1 MGKIKHLFL
10 LCMLFTLSVI
20 TTKAQTA
27 VDYQTSAAPSNGS
40 FAADT
45 HWFTI
50 RLRGTYLSVENVDA
64 NSYFYS
70 GNGFNTINNTI
81 DKGLWCVVGDE
92 TKGYKFYNKS
102 VGPTKVLAI
111 NYVSSGPNSNALG
124 PNARAKMVDASI
136 ENATTEGADNWL
148 TTFNIHKNEKS
159 FVGAFSVSV
168 KGLTNYYLNQR
179 SPYLAFWINPG
190 AKEEEGSSF
199 YFYDESSYDA
209 TTIET
214 AINAAITKAQALIT
228 TYTGKTGGIYQ
239 PTEKEFSDFS
249 SKISTT
255 TSDYTWDNLVSISNT
270 IADFKAAIDKHTP
283 TVGKRYL
290 IKNNN
295 NNRYI
300 VPNIIPG
307 SALNVQTGDITKDAV
322 WTLEAGDTEGTYKLK
337 NAWSGLYINGVKANK
352 TGTDLKVI
360 TANVYDNTVAI
371 GTGSYD
377 LDIDSQHTWLQGNH
391 DPLILWA
398 AFAGASRWTLTE
410 VSDADFNNYAALPN
424 SYISTLVNKNFLG
437 VDGVATEKEA
447 LQNNPTYENYLAYCK
462 KVKAGTDNQYVR
474 LQCAKSGNNRFMGL
488 NDAHTEVNAL
498 EASTQKTNLSNIW
511 KLVPV
516 DGDEVC
522 YRLMNANTG
531 TYITN
536 IKNAVGA
543 TSSTP
548 NPTLTDE
555 SNSYKFTFTL
565 KDEANGNWNVIDQ
578 NNNKLNAEKT
588 GPLTINYWT
597 HNDNAG
603 WWISKATDIE
613 VALHE
618 LGDASYASLYLPYS
632 ISAVSNAEAYVAN
645 NAAVNNT
652 LVMQTTSDGGFDANQ
667 GVVLVSDTKAST
679 ATLTLGE
686 NTNKSLLR
694 GTSRPIT
701 LTDETRAN
709 YLVFGPK
716 DGAENTVGFWTPATS
731 LTSIAANRAYYL
743 NEGGQQA
750 VRLVFNGSVIEGIDH
765 VVDVNDNV
773 NAPIYDLMGRRVNN
787 TMKHGVYIQNGKKMI
802 VK

>member
-20 TTKAQTA
+20 TTKAQTP
-27 VDYQTSAAPSNGS
+27 VDYQTSTAPSAGS

-50 RLRGTYLSVENVDA
+50 YLRGTYLSVENVDA
-64 NSYFYS
+64 NSYLYG

-102 VGPTKVLAI
+102 IGPTKVLAI
-111 NYVSSGPNSNALG
+111 NYVSDDTGG
-124 PNARAKMVDASI
+124 KARAKMVDAST
-136 ENATTEGADNWL
+136 ENATTKGADNWL
-148 TTFNIHKNEKS
+148 TTFDLYKNVGGDC
-159 FVGAFSVSV
+159 VGAFSVSV

-179 SPYLAFWINPG
+179 GSYLAFWISPK
-190 AKEEEGSSF
+190 AKEEVGSAF
-199 YFYDESSYDA
+199 YFYDKSSYV
-209 TTIET
+209 
-214 AINAAITKAQALIT
+214 KPAQALVT
-228 TYTGKTGGIYQ
+228 TYKGKTGGIYQ
-239 PTEKEFSDFS
+239 PTAEELSAFS
-249 SKISTT
+249 SKIPT
-255 TSDYTWDNLVSISNT
+255 DYTWDKLASVWTSVNNA
-270 IADFKAAIDKHTP
+270 IATFKAAIDKHTP
-283 TVGKRYL
+283 TIGKRYL
-290 IKNNN
+290 IKNSHNSK
-295 NNRYI
+295 YI

-322 WTLEAGDTEGTYKLK
+322 WTLEAGATEGTYKLK
-337 NAWSGLYINGVKANK
+337 NAWSGLYINGVKANT
-352 TGTDLKVI
+352 TGTDLKVV
-360 TANVYDNTVAI
+360 TANVYNNTVAI
-371 GTGSYD
+371 GTGTYEE
-377 LDIDSQHTWLQGNH
+377 SQQTWLHGNQ
-391 DPLILWA
+391 DPLILWTA
-398 AFAGASRWTLTE
+398 SAGASRWTLTE
-410 VSDADFNNYAALPN
+410 VSDADFNTYAALPN
-424 SYISTLVNKNFLG
+424 SHISALVNKNFLG
-437 VDGVATEKEA
+437 VDVDVATEKAA
-447 LQNNPTYENYLAYCK
+447 LQNNPTYENYLTYYNK
-462 KVKAGTDNQYVR
+462 IKAVIDNQYVR

-498 EASTQKTNLSNIW
+498 VASTQKNNLSNIW

-516 DGDEVC
+516 EGEES

-536 IKNAVGA
+536 ITKAGENK
-543 TSSTP
+543 P

-555 SNSYKFTFTL
+555 SNGYKFTFTL
-565 KDEANGNWNVIDQ
+565 NNETNGNWNVIDQ
-578 NNNKLNAEKT
+578 NNNKLNAETPT
-588 GPLTINYWT
+588 GQINYWT
-597 HNDNAG
+597 DNGNAG
-603 WWISKATDIE
+603 WWIFKATDIE

-652 LVMQTTSDGGFDANQ
+652 LVMQTTSDGGFAANQ

-686 NTNKSLLR
+686 NKNTSLLR
-694 GTSRPIT
+694 GTSQPIT

-716 DGAENTVGFWTPATS
+716 DEANTIGFWTPAAS

>member
-27 VDYQTSAAPSNGS
+27 VDYQTSTAPSNGS
-40 FAADT
+40 FDADT

-50 RLRGTYLSVENVDA
+50 RLRDAYLSVENTDA

-92 TKGYKFYNKS
+92 AKGYKFYNKS

-111 NYVSSGPNSNALG
+111 NYVSYDRNTEGG
-124 PNARAKMVDASI
+124 GARAKMVDASI

-148 TTFNIHKNEKS
+148 TTFNIHKNTGGEC
-159 FVGAFSVSV
+159 VGAFSVSV

-179 SPYLAFWINPG
+179 SPYLAFWISPSAN
-190 AKEEEGSSF
+190 EEVGSSF
-199 YFYDESSYDA
+199 YFYDKSSYDA
-209 TTIET
+209 STIET
-214 AINAAITKAQALIT
+214 AINAAKTKAQNLIN

-239 PTEKEFSDFS
+239 PTAEELSVFS
-249 SKISTT
+249 SKIPTT
-255 TSDYTWDNLVSISNT
+255 TTNSWDNMVSISNE
-270 IADFKAAIDKHTP
+270 IATFKAAIDKHIP
-283 TVGKRYL
+283 TIGKRYL
-290 IKNNN
+290 IKNNHT
-295 NNRYI
+295 NRYI

-322 WTLEAGDTEGTYKLK
+322 WTLEAGETEGTYKLK
-337 NAWSGLYINGVKANK
+337 NAWSGLYINGVKANT
-352 TGTDLKVI
+352 TGTDLKVV
-360 TANVYDNTVAI
+360 TANVYNNTVAI
-371 GTGSYD
+371 GTGTYEE
-377 LDIDSQHTWLQGNH
+377 SQQTWLHGN
-391 DPLILWA
+391 DGNDQLILWSA
-398 AFAGASRWTLTE
+398 SAGASRWTLTE

-437 VDGVATEKEA
+437 VDVATEKEA
-447 LQNNPTYENYLAYCK
+447 FQSNPTYENYLTYYN

-474 LQCAKSGNNRFMGL
+474 LQCAKGNQRFMGL
-488 NDAHTEVNAL
+488 NDAHTEANAL

-516 DGDEVC
+516 EGEES
-522 YRLMNANTG
+522 YKLMNANTG
-531 TYITN
+531 TYITS
-536 IKNAVGA
+536 IQNAVNGA
-543 TSSTP
+543 NRP

-555 SNSYKFTFTL
+555 SNGYKFTFTL
-565 KDEANGNWNVIDQ
+565 KNETNGNWNVIDQ
-578 NNNKLNAEKT
+578 NNNQLNAET
-588 GPLTINYWT
+588 DGRINYWT
-597 HNDNAG
+597 DGGNAG
-603 WWISKATDIE
+603 WWIFKATDIE

-618 LGDASYASLYLPYS
+618 SGDASYASLYLPYS

-652 LVMQTTSDGGFDANQ
+652 LVMQTTSDGGFAANQ

-686 NTNKSLLR
+686 NPNKSLLC
-694 GTSRPIT
+694 GTNQPIT

-716 DGAENTVGFWTPATS
+716 DGAENTVGFWTPVAS
-731 LTSIAANRAYYL
+731 LTSIAANRAFYK

>member
-27 VDYQTSAAPSNGS
+27 VDYQTSTAPSNGS

-50 RLRGTYLSVENVDA
+50 RLRGTYLSVENADN

-70 GNGFNTINNTI
+70 GNGFNTIDNTI

-111 NYVSSGPNSNALG
+111 NYVSTGPKSDALG
-124 PNARAKMVDASI
+124 PDARAKMVDASI

-148 TTFNIHKNEKS
+148 TTFNIHKNVTS
-159 FVGAFSVSV
+159 NVGAFSVSV

-179 SPYLAFWINPG
+179 APYLAFWINPG
-190 AKEEEGSSF
+190 AKEDLGSSF

-209 TTIET
+209 STIE
-214 AINAAITKAQALIT
+214 AAITKAQALIT
-228 TYTGKTGGIYQ
+228 TYTDNTGGIYQ
-239 PTEKEFSDFS
+239 PTAGELSDFS
-249 SKISTT
+249 SKIPTT
-255 TSDYTWDNLVSISNT
+255 TNNFTWGNLASINNT

-290 IKNNN
+290 IKNSHNN
-295 NNRYI
+295 KYI

-322 WTLEAGDTEGTYKLK
+322 WTLEAGETEGTYKLK
-337 NAWSGLYINGVKANK
+337 NAWSDLYINGVKANK
-352 TGTDLKVI
+352 TGTDLKVV
-360 TANVYDNTVAI
+360 TANVYNNTVAI
-371 GTGSYD
+371 GTGTYEE
-377 LDIDSQHTWLQGNH
+377 SQQTWLHANA
-391 DPLILWA
+391 DPFVILWTA
-398 AFAGASRWTLTE
+398 SAGASRWTLTE

-536 IKNAVGA
+536 ITKAGENK
-543 TSSTP
+543 P

-555 SNSYKFTFTL
+555 SNGYKFTFTL
-565 KDEANGNWNVIDQ
+565 KNETNGNWNVIDQ
-578 NNNKLNAEKT
+578 NNNKLNAET
-588 GPLTINYWT
+588 PSGQINYWT
-597 HNDNAG
+597 DNGNAG
-603 WWISKATDIE
+603 WWIFKATDIE

-632 ISAVSNAEAYVAN
+632 ISAVSSAEAYVAN

-731 LTSIAANRAYYL
+731 LTSIAANRAYYR
-743 NEGGQQA
+743 NEGGQHA

>member
-27 VDYQTSAAPSNGS
+27 VDYQTSTAPSNGS

-50 RLRGTYLSVENVDA
+50 CLRGTFLSVENADN
-64 NSYFYS
+64 NSYLYS
-70 GNGFNTINNTI
+70 GNGFKTINNTI

-124 PNARAKMVDASI
+124 PNARAKMVDAST

-148 TTFNIHKNEKS
+148 TSFNIHKNETKN
-159 FVGAFSVSV
+159 VGAFSVSV

-179 SPYLAFWINPG
+179 SPYLAFWINSG
-190 AKEEEGSSF
+190 AKEDEGSSF
-199 YFYDESSYDA
+199 YFYDRNSYDA
-209 TTIET
+209 TAIEE
-214 AINAAITKAQALIT
+214 AIRGAQTLVA

-239 PTEKEFSDFS
+239 PTADELSAFS
-249 SKISTT
+249 SKIPT
-255 TSDYTWDNLVSISNT
+255 DYTWDNLVLINNEKAT
-270 IADFKAAIDKHTP
+270 FKAAIDKHTP
-283 TVGKRYL
+283 TIGKRYL

-322 WTLEAGDTEGTYKLK
+322 WTLEAGATEGTYKLK
-337 NAWSGLYINGVKANK
+337 NAWSGLYINGVKANT

-371 GTGSYD
+371 GTGLYD
-377 LDIDSQHTWLQGNH
+377 FDIESQRTWLQGNH
-391 DPLILWA
+391 DPLILWSA
-398 AFAGASRWTLTE
+398 MAGASRWTLTE

-437 VDGVATEKEA
+437 VDVATEKEA
-447 LQNNPTYENYLAYCK
+447 FQSNPTYENYLTYYN

-474 LQCAKSGNNRFMGL
+474 LQCAKGNQRFMGL
-488 NDAHTEVNAL
+488 NDAHTEANAL

-516 DGDEVC
+516 EGEES
-522 YRLMNANTG
+522 YKLMNANTG

-536 IKNAVGA
+536 IQNAVNGENR
-543 TSSTP
+543 P

-555 SNSYKFTFTL
+555 SHGYKFTFTL
-565 KDEANGNWNVIDQ
+565 KNETNGNWNVIDQ
-578 NNNKLNAEKT
+578 NNNQLNAET
-588 GPLTINYWT
+588 DGRINYWT
-597 HNDNAG
+597 DGGNAG
-603 WWISKATDIE
+603 WWIFKATDIE

-618 LGDASYASLYLPYS
+618 SGDASYASLYLPYS
-632 ISAVSNAEAYVAN
+632 ISAVSSNVEAYVAN

-652 LVMQTTSDGGFDANQ
+652 LVMQTTSDGGFAANQ

-686 NTNKSLLR
+686 NTNTSLLR

-716 DGAENTVGFWTPATS
+716 DGAENTVGFWTPVTS

>member
-1 MGKIKHLFL
+1 M
-10 LCMLFTLSVI
+10 
-20 TTKAQTA
+20 
-27 VDYQTSAAPSNGS
+27 
-40 FAADT
+40 
-45 HWFTI
+45 
-50 RLRGTYLSVENVDA
+50 
-64 NSYFYS
+64 
-70 GNGFNTINNTI
+70 
-81 DKGLWCVVGDE
+81 
-92 TKGYKFYNKS
+92 
-102 VGPTKVLAI
+102 
-111 NYVSSGPNSNALG
+111 
-124 PNARAKMVDASI
+124 
-136 ENATTEGADNWL
+136 
-148 TTFNIHKNEKS
+148 
-159 FVGAFSVSV
+159 
-168 KGLTNYYLNQR
+168 
-179 SPYLAFWINPG
+179 
-190 AKEEEGSSF
+190 
-199 YFYDESSYDA
+199 
-209 TTIET
+209 
-214 AINAAITKAQALIT
+214 
-228 TYTGKTGGIYQ
+228 
-239 PTEKEFSDFS
+239 
-249 SKISTT
+249 
-255 TSDYTWDNLVSISNT
+255 
-270 IADFKAAIDKHTP
+270 
-283 TVGKRYL
+283 
-290 IKNNN
+290 
-295 NNRYI
+295 
-300 VPNIIPG
+300 
-307 SALNVQTGDITKDAV
+307 
-322 WTLEAGDTEGTYKLK
+322 K
-337 NAWSGLYINGVKANK
+337 NAWSDLYINGVKANK
-352 TGTDLKVI
+352 TGTDLKVV
-360 TANVYDNTVAI
+360 TANVYNNTVAI
-371 GTGSYD
+371 GTGTYEE
-377 LDIDSQHTWLQGNH
+377 SQQTWLHANA
-391 DPLILWA
+391 DPFVILWTA
-398 AFAGASRWTLTE
+398 SAGASRWTLTE

-447 LQNNPTYENYLAYCK
+447 LRNNPTYENYLAYCK

-474 LQCAKSGNNRFMGL
+474 LQCAKSDNNRFMGL

-516 DGDEVC
+516 DGEEVC

-555 SNSYKFTFTL
+555 SNGYKFTFTL

-603 WWISKATDIE
+603 WRISKATDIE

-694 GTSRPIT
+694 GTNQPIT

>member
-27 VDYQTSAAPSNGS
+27 VDYQTSTAPSKGS
-40 FAADT
+40 FDADT

-111 NYVSSGPNSNALG
+111 NYVSYDRNTEGG
-124 PNARAKMVDASI
+124 GARAKMVDAST

-148 TTFNIHKNEKS
+148 TTFNIHKNVTS
-159 FVGAFSVSV
+159 NVGAFSVSV
-168 KGLTNYYLNQR
+168 KGLTDYYLNQR
-179 SPYLAFWINPG
+179 PPYLAFWISSSAN
-190 AKEEEGSSF
+190 EEVGSSF

-209 TTIET
+209 STIET
-214 AINAAITKAQALIT
+214 AINAAITKAQTLIT

-239 PTEKEFSDFS
+239 PTAEELRNFS
-249 SKISTT
+249 SKIPTT

-290 IKNNN
+290 IKNSHNN
-295 NNRYI
+295 KYI

-322 WTLEAGDTEGTYKLK
+322 WTLEVGGTEGTYKLR
-337 NAWSGLYINGVKANK
+337 NAWSGLYINGVKANT

-360 TANVYDNTVAI
+360 TANVYNNTVAI

-377 LDIDSQHTWLQGNH
+377 LDIDSQHTWIHGNQ
-391 DPLILWA
+391 DPLILWSA
-398 AFAGASRWTLTE
+398 SAGASRWTFTE
-410 VSDADFNNYAALPN
+410 VSDADFNTYAALPN
-424 SYISTLVNKNFLG
+424 SHISTLVNKNFLG

-462 KVKAGTDNQYVR
+462 KVKAGTDYQYVR
-474 LQCAKSGNNRFMGL
+474 LQCAKGNQRFMGL
-488 NDAHTEVNAL
+488 NDAYTEVNAL

-516 DGDEVC
+516 DGEEVC

-536 IKNAVGA
+536 ITKAGEDK
-543 TSSTP
+543 P

-555 SNSYKFTFTL
+555 SNGYKFTFTL
-565 KDEANGNWNVIDQ
+565 KDEANGKWNVIDQ

-588 GPLTINYWT
+588 GEINYWT
-597 HNDNAG
+597 DGGNDG
-603 WWISKATDIE
+603 WCIFKATDIE

-632 ISAVSNAEAYVAN
+632 ISAVSSAEAYVAN
-645 NAAVNNT
+645 NSAVNNT
-652 LVMQTTSDGGFDANQ
+652 LVMQTTSDGGFAANQ

-694 GTSRPIT
+694 GTNQPIT

-716 DGAENTVGFWTPATS
+716 DGAENTVGFWTPAAS

>member
-27 VDYQTSAAPSNGS
+27 VDYQTSTAPSNGS

-50 RLRGTYLSVENVDA
+50 SLRGTYLSVENADD
-64 NSYFYS
+64 NSYLYS
-70 GNGFNTINNTI
+70 GNDFNTINNII

-92 TKGYKFYNKS
+92 TNGYKFYNKS

-111 NYVSSGPNSNALG
+111 NYVSSGPREDAKG
-124 PNARAKMVDASI
+124 PDARAKMVDAST
-136 ENATTEGADNWL
+136 ENATTEGADHWL
-148 TTFNIHKNEKS
+148 TTFNIHKNETKN
-159 FVGAFSVSV
+159 VGAFSVSV

-179 SPYLAFWINPG
+179 SPYLAFWINTG
-190 AKEEEGSSF
+190 AEEDLGSSF
-199 YFYDESSYDA
+199 YFYDESSYD
-209 TTIET
+209 IET
-214 AINAAITKAQALIT
+214 AINAAITKAQTLIT
-228 TYTGKTGGIYQ
+228 TYTGKMGGIYQ
-239 PTEKEFSDFS
+239 PTAEELRDFS
-249 SKISTT
+249 SKIPTT
-255 TSDYTWDNLVSISNT
+255 TSDYTWDNLASINNT

-290 IKNNN
+290 IKNNY

-307 SALNVQTGDITKDAV
+307 SVLNVQTGDITKDAV
-322 WTLEAGDTEGTYKLK
+322 WTLEAGETEGTYKLK

-352 TGTDLKVI
+352 TGTDLKVV

-371 GTGSYD
+371 GTGLYD
-377 LDIDSQHTWLQGNH
+377 FDIDSQRTWLHANA
-391 DPLILWA
+391 DPLILWS
-398 AFAGASRWTLTE
+398 AFAGSSRWTFTE
-410 VSDADFNNYAALPN
+410 VSDADFNTYAALP
-424 SYISTLVNKNFLG
+424 SSHISTLVNNAKNFLG
-437 VDGVATEKEA
+437 VDVATEKKA
-447 LQNNPTYENYLAYCK
+447 LQDSPTYENYLTYYN

-474 LQCAKSGNNRFMGL
+474 LQCAKGNQRFMGL
-488 NDAHTEVNAL
+488 NDAYTEANAL

-516 DGDEVC
+516 DGEEFC

-536 IKNAVGA
+536 IQNAVNGENK
-543 TSSTP
+543 P
-548 NPTLTDE
+548 NPTLTEE
-555 SNSYKFTFTL
+555 SNGYKFTFTL
-565 KDEANGNWNVIDQ
+565 KNETNGNWNVIDQ
-578 NNNKLNAEKT
+578 NNNQLNAET
-588 GPLTINYWT
+588 DGRINYWT
-597 HNDNAG
+597 DGSNAG
-603 WWISKATDIE
+603 WWIFKATDIE

-645 NAAVNNT
+645 NSAVNNT
-652 LVMQTTSDGGFDANQ
+652 LVMQTTSDGGFYANQ

-686 NTNKSLLR
+686 NTNTSLLR

-716 DGAENTVGFWTPATS
+716 DEANTIGFWTPAAS

>member
-40 FAADT
+40 FATDT

-50 RLRGTYLSVENVDA
+50 SLRGTYLSVENVDA
-64 NSYFYS
+64 DSYFYS

-81 DKGLWCVVGDE
+81 DKGLWCVVGDN

-111 NYVSSGPNSNALG
+111 NYVSYDGSDGAG
-124 PNARAKMVDASI
+124 ANARAKMVDAST

-148 TTFNIHKNEKS
+148 TTFDLYKNVTS
-159 FVGAFSVSV
+159 NVGGYSVSV

-179 SPYLAFWINPG
+179 SPYLAFWINSK
-190 AKEEEGSSF
+190 AKEEVGSSF

-239 PTEKEFSDFS
+239 PTEKELSDFS

-410 VSDADFNNYAALPN
+410 VSDADFNTYAALPN
-424 SYISTLVNKNFLG
+424 SYISTLVNNAKNFLG
-437 VDGVATEKEA
+437 VDVATEKEA
-447 LQNNPTYENYLAYCK
+447 LQNNPTYENYLTYYN

-474 LQCAKSGNNRFMGL
+474 LQCAKSDNNRFMGL
-488 NDAHTEVNAL
+488 NDAHTEVNSL
-498 EASTQKTNLSNIW
+498 VASTQKTNLSNIW

-516 DGDEVC
+516 DGENFC
-522 YRLMNANTG
+522 YKLMNANTG

-536 IKNAVGA
+536 IQNAVNGENR
-543 TSSTP
+543 P

-555 SNSYKFTFTL
+555 SNGYKFTFTL
-565 KDEANGNWNVIDQ
+565 KNETNGNWSVIDQ
-578 NNNKLNAEKT
+578 NNNQLNAET
-588 GPLTINYWT
+588 DGRINYWT
-597 HNDNAG
+597 DGGNAG
-603 WWISKATDIE
+603 WWIFKATDIE

-652 LVMQTTSDGGFDANQ
+652 LVMQTTSDGGFAANQ

-686 NTNKSLLR
+686 NTNTSLLR

>member
-27 VDYQTSAAPSNGS
+27 VDYQPSAAPSNSS

-209 TTIET
+209 STIET
-214 AINAAITKAQALIT
+214 AINAAKTKAQNLIN

-239 PTEKEFSDFS
+239 PTAEELRVFS
-249 SKISTT
+249 SKIPTT
-255 TSDYTWDNLVSISNT
+255 TTNSWDNLVSINNA

-290 IKNNN
+290 IKNSHNSK
-295 NNRYI
+295 YI

-322 WTLEAGDTEGTYKLK
+322 WTLEAGTTEGTYKLK
-337 NAWSGLYINGVKANK
+337 NAWSGLYINGVKANT

-360 TANVYDNTVAI
+360 TANVYNNTVAI

-377 LDIDSQHTWLQGNH
+377 LDIASQRTWLHGNQ
-391 DPLILWA
+391 DPLILWSA
-398 AFAGASRWTLTE
+398 SAGASRWTFTE
-410 VSDADFNNYAALPN
+410 VSDADFNTYAALPN

-488 NDAHTEVNAL
+488 NDAHTEANAL

-516 DGDEVC
+516 DGEEVC

-536 IKNAVGA
+536 ITKAGEDK
-543 TSSTP
+543 P

-555 SNSYKFTFTL
+555 SNGYKFTFTL
-565 KDEANGNWNVIDQ
+565 KDEANGKWNVIDQ

-588 GPLTINYWT
+588 GEINYWT
-597 HNDNAG
+597 DGGNDG
-603 WWISKATDIE
+603 WCIYKATDIE

-645 NAAVNNT
+645 NSAVNNT
-652 LVMQTTSDGGFDANQ
+652 LVMQTTSDGGFAANQ

-686 NTNKSLLR
+686 NTNTSLLR

-731 LTSIAANRAYYL
+731 LTSIAANRAYYQD
-743 NEGGQQA
+743 EGGQQA

>member
-437 VDGVATEKEA
+437 VDGATEKEA
-447 LQNNPTYENYLAYCK
+447 FQSNPTYENYLTYYN

-474 LQCAKSGNNRFMGL
+474 LQCAKGNQRFMGL
-488 NDAHTEVNAL
+488 NDAHTEANAL

-516 DGDEVC
+516 EGEES
-522 YRLMNANTG
+522 YKLMNANTG

-536 IKNAVGA
+536 IQNAVNGA
-543 TSSTP
+543 NRP

-555 SNSYKFTFTL
+555 SNGYKFTFTL
-565 KDEANGNWNVIDQ
+565 KNETNGNWNVIDQ
-578 NNNKLNAEKT
+578 NNNKLNAET
-588 GPLTINYWT
+588 DGRINYWT
-597 HNDNAG
+597 DGGNAG
-603 WWISKATDIE
+603 WWIFKATDIE

-652 LVMQTTSDGGFDANQ
+652 LVMQTTSDGGFAANQ

-686 NTNKSLLR
+686 NPNTSLLR

>member
-27 VDYQTSAAPSNGS
+27 VDYQTSAAPSNSS

-50 RLRGTYLSVENVDA
+50 YLRGTYLSVENVDA
-64 NSYFYS
+64 NSYLYG

-111 NYVSSGPNSNALG
+111 NYVNGDTGGA
-124 PNARAKMVDASI
+124 ARAKMVDAST
-136 ENATTEGADNWL
+136 ENATTGGADNWL
-148 TTFNIHKNEKS
+148 TTFNLYKNVTS
-159 FVGAFSVSV
+159 NVGAYSVSV

-179 SPYLAFWINPG
+179 GSYLAFWISPK
-190 AKEEEGSSF
+190 AKEEVGSAF
-199 YFYDESSYDA
+199 YFYDKSSYV
-209 TTIET
+209 
-214 AINAAITKAQALIT
+214 KPAQALVT

-239 PTEKEFSDFS
+239 PTAEELSDFS
-249 SKISTT
+249 SKIPT
-255 TSDYTWDNLVSISNT
+255 DYTWENLASVWTSVNNE
-270 IADFKAAIDKHTP
+270 IATFKAAIDKHTP
-283 TVGKRYL
+283 TIGKRYL
-290 IKNNN
+290 IKNSHNST
-295 NNRYI
+295 YI

-322 WTLEAGDTEGTYKLK
+322 WTLEAGTTEGTYKLK
-337 NAWSGLYINGVKANK
+337 NAWSGLYINGVKANT

-360 TANVYDNTVAI
+360 TANVYNNTVAI
-371 GTGSYD
+371 GTGSYEE
-377 LDIDSQHTWLQGNH
+377 SQYTWLHGNH
-391 DPLILWA
+391 DPIILWTA
-398 AFAGASRWTLTE
+398 SAGASRWTLTE

-424 SYISTLVNKNFLG
+424 SHISALVNKNFLG
-437 VDGVATEKEA
+437 VDVDVATEKAA
-447 LQNNPTYENYLAYCK
+447 LQNNPTYENYLPYYNK
-462 KVKAGTDNQYVR
+462 IKAVTDNQYVR
-474 LQCAKSGNNRFMGL
+474 LQCAKSDNNRFMGL
-488 NDAHTEVNAL
+488 NDAYTEVNAL

-516 DGDEVC
+516 EGEES
-522 YRLMNANTG
+522 YKLMNANTG

-536 IKNAVGA
+536 IQNADGA

-548 NPTLTDE
+548 NPTLTDY
-555 SNSYKFTFTL
+555 SNGYKFTFTL

-578 NNNKLNAEKT
+578 NNNKLNAEKN

-597 HNDNAG
+597 SDQNAG
-603 WWISKATDIE
+603 WYIFKATDIE

-632 ISAVSNAEAYVAN
+632 ISAVSKAEAYVAN

-686 NTNKSLLR
+686 NTNKSLLS
-694 GTSRPIT
+694 GTNQPIT

-716 DGAENTVGFWTPATS
+716 DGAENTVGFWTPAAL
-731 LTSIAANRAYYL
+731 LTSIAANRAFYK

>member
-27 VDYQTSAAPSNGS
+27 VDYQTSAAPSNSS

-50 RLRGTYLSVENVDA
+50 YLRGTYLSVENVDA
-64 NSYFYS
+64 NSYLYG

-111 NYVSSGPNSNALG
+111 NYVNGDTGGA
-124 PNARAKMVDASI
+124 ARAKMVDAST
-136 ENATTEGADNWL
+136 ENATTGGADNWL
-148 TTFNIHKNEKS
+148 TTFNLYKNVTS
-159 FVGAFSVSV
+159 NVGAYSVSV

-179 SPYLAFWINPG
+179 GSYLAFWISPK
-190 AKEEEGSSF
+190 AKEEVGSAF
-199 YFYDESSYDA
+199 YFYDKSSYV
-209 TTIET
+209 
-214 AINAAITKAQALIT
+214 KPAQALVT

-239 PTEKEFSDFS
+239 PTAEELSDFS
-249 SKISTT
+249 SKIPT
-255 TSDYTWDNLVSISNT
+255 DYTWENLASVWTSVNNE
-270 IADFKAAIDKHTP
+270 IATFKAAIDKHTP
-283 TVGKRYL
+283 TIGKRYL
-290 IKNNN
+290 IKNNY

-300 VPNIIPG
+300 VPNGISG
-307 SALNVQTGDITKDAV
+307 WALNVQTGDITKDAI
-322 WTLEAGDTEGTYKLK
+322 WTLEAGTTEGTYKLK
-337 NAWSGLYINGVKANK
+337 NAWSGLYINGVKVNT

-360 TANVYDNTVAI
+360 TANVYNNTVAI
-371 GTGSYD
+371 GTGSYEE
-377 LDIDSQHTWLQGNH
+377 SQYTWLHGNH
-391 DPLILWA
+391 DPIILWTA
-398 AFAGASRWTLTE
+398 SAGSSRWTFTE
-410 VSDADFNNYAALPN
+410 VSDADFNTYAPLPN
-424 SYISTLVNKNFLG
+424 SYISTLENRNIFG
-437 VDGVATEKEA
+437 IDVATEKA
-447 LQNNPTYENYLAYCK
+447 AWQSNPTYENYLTYYNK
-462 KVKAGTDNQYVR
+462 FKAGTDNQYVR
-474 LQCAKSGNNRFMGL
+474 LQCAKSDNDRFMGL
-488 NDAHTEVNAL
+488 NDAHTEANAL
-498 EASTQKTNLSNIW
+498 VASTQKTNLSNIW

-516 DGDEVC
+516 EGEES
-522 YRLMNANTG
+522 YKLKNANTG

-536 IKNAVGA
+536 IQNADDKQNK
-543 TSSTP
+543 S
-548 NPTLTDE
+548 NPTLTDY
-555 SNSYKFTFTL
+555 SNGYKFTFTL
-565 KDEANGNWNVIDQ
+565 KNETNGNWNVIDQ
-578 NNNKLNAEKT
+578 NNNKLNAET
-588 GPLTINYWT
+588 DGRINYWT
-597 HNDNAG
+597 SDQNAG
-603 WWISKATDIE
+603 WRISKATDIE

>member
-27 VDYQTSAAPSNGS
+27 VDYQTSTAPSKGS

-50 RLRGTYLSVENVDA
+50 CLRGTYLSVENVDA

-70 GNGFNTINNTI
+70 GNDFNTINNTI

-111 NYVSSGPNSNALG
+111 NYVTSGSEG
-124 PNARAKMVDASI
+124 GGARAKMVDAST

-148 TTFNIHKNEKS
+148 TTFNIHKNETS
-159 FVGAFSVSV
+159 YVGAYSVSV

-179 SPYLAFWINPG
+179 PDYLAFWISPK
-190 AKEEEGSSF
+190 AKEEVGSSF
-199 YFYDESSYDA
+199 YFYDESSYV
-209 TTIET
+209 
-214 AINAAITKAQALIT
+214 KPAQTLVT
-228 TYTGKTGGIYQ
+228 TYTGKTGGFYQ
-239 PTEKEFSDFS
+239 PTEKELSDFS
-249 SKISTT
+249 AKIPT
-255 TSDYTWDNLVSISNT
+255 DYTWDNIATVWETVSNA
-270 IADFKAAIDKHTP
+270 IADFKAAIDKHIP

-290 IKNNN
+290 IKNSHNSK
-295 NNRYI
+295 YI

-322 WTLEAGDTEGTYKLK
+322 WTLEAGATEGTYKLK
-337 NAWSGLYINGVKANK
+337 NAWSGLYINGVKANT
-352 TGTDLKVI
+352 TGTDLKVV
-360 TANVYDNTVAI
+360 TANVYNNTVAI
-371 GTGSYD
+371 GTGTYEE
-377 LDIDSQHTWLQGNH
+377 SQQTWLHGNQ
-391 DPLILWA
+391 DPLILWTA
-398 AFAGASRWTLTE
+398 SAGASRWTLTE
-410 VSDADFNNYAALPN
+410 VSDADFNTYAALPN
-424 SYISTLVNKNFLG
+424 SHISALVNKNFLG
-437 VDGVATEKEA
+437 VDVDVATEKAA
-447 LQNNPTYENYLAYCK
+447 LQNNPTYENYLTYYNK
-462 KVKAGTDNQYVR
+462 IKAVIDNQYVR

-498 EASTQKTNLSNIW
+498 VASTQKNNLSNIW

-516 DGDEVC
+516 EGEES

-536 IKNAVGA
+536 ITKAGENK
-543 TSSTP
+543 P

-555 SNSYKFTFTL
+555 SHGYKFTFTL
-565 KDEANGNWNVIDQ
+565 NNETNGNWNVIDQ
-578 NNNKLNAEKT
+578 NNNKLNAETPT
-588 GPLTINYWT
+588 GQINYWT
-597 HNDNAG
+597 DNGNAG
-603 WWISKATDIE
+603 WWIFKATDIE

-652 LVMQTTSDGGFDANQ
+652 LVMQTTSDGGFAANQ

-686 NTNKSLLR
+686 NKNTSLLR
-694 GTSRPIT
+694 GTSQPIT

-716 DGAENTVGFWTPATS
+716 DEANTIGFWTPAAS

>member
-27 VDYQTSAAPSNGS
+27 VDYQTSTAPSKGS
-40 FAADT
+40 FDADT

-50 RLRGTYLSVENVDA
+50 RLRDAYLSVENVDA

-111 NYVSSGPNSNALG
+111 NYVSSGDKGSD
-124 PNARAKMVDASI
+124 ARAKMVDAST

-148 TTFNIHKNEKS
+148 TTFNIHKNETS
-159 FVGAFSVSV
+159 NVGAFTVSV
-168 KGLTNYYLNQR
+168 KGLTDYYLNQR
-179 SPYLAFWINPG
+179 SPYLVFWISSAAN
-190 AKEEEGSSF
+190 EEVGSAF

-209 TTIET
+209 STIET
-214 AINAAITKAQALIT
+214 AINAAKTKAGNLVT

-239 PTEKEFSDFS
+239 PTAEELRVFS
-249 SKISTT
+249 SKIPTT
-255 TSDYTWDNLVSISNT
+255 TTNSWDNLVSINNA

-295 NNRYI
+295 NSNYI

-307 SALNVQTGDITKDAV
+307 SALNVQTGAITKDAI

-337 NAWSGLYINGVKANK
+337 NAWSGLYINGVKANT

-360 TANVYDNTVAI
+360 TANVYDNAVAI

-391 DPLILWA
+391 DPLILWS

-410 VSDADFNNYAALPN
+410 VSDADFNTYAALPN
-424 SYISTLVNKNFLG
+424 SHISTLVNKNFLG

-536 IKNAVGA
+536 ITKAGENK
-543 TSSTP
+543 P

-555 SNSYKFTFTL
+555 SNGYKFTFTL
-565 KDEANGNWNVIDQ
+565 KNETNGNWNVIDQ
-578 NNNKLNAEKT
+578 NNNKLNAET
-588 GPLTINYWT
+588 PSGQINYWT
-597 HNDNAG
+597 DNGNAG
-603 WWISKATDIE
+603 WWIFKATDIE

-618 LGDASYASLYLPYS
+618 SGDASYASLYLPYS

-652 LVMQTTSDGGFDANQ
+652 LVMQTTSDGGFAANQ

-694 GTSRPIT
+694 GTNQPIT

-802 VK
+802 IK

>member
-27 VDYQTSAAPSNGS
+27 VDYQTSTAPSKGS
-40 FAADT
+40 FDADT

-50 RLRGTYLSVENVDA
+50 YLRGTYLSVENVDA
-64 NSYFYS
+64 DSYLYG

-102 VGPTKVLAI
+102 IGPTKVLAI
-111 NYVSSGPNSNALG
+111 NYVSDDTGGA
-124 PNARAKMVDASI
+124 ARAKMVDAST
-136 ENATTEGADNWL
+136 ENATTGGADNWL
-148 TTFNIHKNEKS
+148 TTFNLYKNVTS
-159 FVGAFSVSV
+159 NVGAYSVSV

-179 SPYLAFWINPG
+179 GSYLAFWINPK
-190 AKEEEGSSF
+190 AKEEVGSSF
-199 YFYDESSYDA
+199 YFYDKSSYVGPA
-209 TTIET
+209 KT
-214 AINAAITKAQALIT
+214 LVT

-239 PTEKEFSDFS
+239 PTEEELNVFS
-249 SKISTT
+249 SKIPT
-255 TSDYTWDNLVSISNT
+255 DYTWDNLASVWTSVNNA
-270 IADFKAAIDKHTP
+270 IATFKAAIDKHTP
-283 TVGKRYL
+283 TIGKRYL
-290 IKNNN
+290 IKNSHNSK
-295 NNRYI
+295 YI

-337 NAWSGLYINGVKANK
+337 NAWSGLYINGVKANT

-360 TANVYDNTVAI
+360 TANVYNNTVAI
-371 GTGSYD
+371 GTGSYEE
-377 LDIDSQHTWLQGNH
+377 SQYTWLHGNH
-391 DPLILWA
+391 DPIILWTA
-398 AFAGASRWTLTE
+398 SAGASRWTLTE

-424 SYISTLVNKNFLG
+424 SHISALVNKNFLG
-437 VDGVATEKEA
+437 VDVDVATEKAA
-447 LQNNPTYENYLAYCK
+447 LQNNPTYENYLPYYNK
-462 KVKAGTDNQYVR
+462 IKAVTDNQYVR
-474 LQCAKSGNNRFMGL
+474 LQCAKSDNNRFMGL
-488 NDAHTEVNAL
+488 NDAHTEVNSL
-498 EASTQKTNLSNIW
+498 VASTQKTNLSNIW

-516 DGDEVC
+516 EGEES
-522 YRLMNANTG
+522 YKLMNANTG

-536 IKNAVGA
+536 IKNANDGN
-543 TSSTP
+543 SMP

-555 SNSYKFTFTL
+555 SHGYKFTFTL
-565 KDEANGNWNVIDQ
+565 KNETNGNWNVIDQ
-578 NNNKLNAEKT
+578 NNNKLNAET
-588 GPLTINYWT
+588 DGRINYWT
-597 HNDNAG
+597 DGGNAG
-603 WWISKATDIE
+603 WWIFKATDIE

-618 LGDASYASLYLPYS
+618 SGDASYASLYLPYS

-694 GTSRPIT
+694 GTNQPIT

>member
-27 VDYQTSAAPSNGS
+27 VDYQTSAAPSNSS

-50 RLRGTYLSVENVDA
+50 YLRGTYLSVENVDA
-64 NSYFYS
+64 NSYLYG
-70 GNGFNTINNTI
+70 GNGFNIINNTI

-111 NYVSSGPNSNALG
+111 NYVNGDTG
-124 PNARAKMVDASI
+124 GDARAKMVDAST
-136 ENATTEGADNWL
+136 ENATTGGADNWL
-148 TTFNIHKNEKS
+148 TTFNIHKNVTS
-159 FVGAFSVSV
+159 NVGAFSVSV

-179 SPYLAFWINPG
+179 GSYLAFWISPK
-190 AKEEEGSSF
+190 AKEEVGSSF
-199 YFYDESSYDA
+199 YFYDKSSYV
-209 TTIET
+209 
-214 AINAAITKAQALIT
+214 KPAQALVT
-228 TYTGKTGGIYQ
+228 TYKGKTGGIYQ
-239 PTEKEFSDFS
+239 PTAEELSDFS
-249 SKISTT
+249 SKIPT
-255 TSDYTWDNLVSISNT
+255 DYTWDNLASVWTSVNNA
-270 IADFKAAIDKHTP
+270 IATFKAAIDKHTP
-283 TVGKRYL
+283 TIGKRYL
-290 IKNNN
+290 IKNSHNSK
-295 NNRYI
+295 YI

-322 WTLEAGDTEGTYKLK
+322 WTLEAGATEGTYKLK
-337 NAWSGLYINGVKANK
+337 NAWSGLYINGVKANT
-352 TGTDLKVI
+352 TGTDLKVV
-360 TANVYDNTVAI
+360 TANVYNNTVAI
-371 GTGSYD
+371 GTGTYEE
-377 LDIDSQHTWLQGNH
+377 SQQTWLHGNQ
-391 DPLILWA
+391 DPLILWTA
-398 AFAGASRWTLTE
+398 SAGASRWTFIE
-410 VSDADFNNYAALPN
+410 VSDADFNTYAPLPN
-424 SYISTLVNKNFLG
+424 SHISTLVNKNFLG
-437 VDGVATEKEA
+437 VDVDVATEKAA
-447 LQNNPTYENYLAYCK
+447 LQNNPTYENYLTYYNK
-462 KVKAGTDNQYVR
+462 IKAVIDNQYVR

-498 EASTQKTNLSNIW
+498 VASTQKTNLSNIW

-516 DGDEVC
+516 EGEES

-536 IKNAVGA
+536 ITKAGENK
-543 TSSTP
+543 P

-555 SNSYKFTFTL
+555 SNGYKFTFTL
-565 KDEANGNWNVIDQ
+565 NNETNGNWNVIDQ
-578 NNNKLNAEKT
+578 NNNKLNAETPT
-588 GPLTINYWT
+588 GQINYWT
-597 HNDNAG
+597 DNGNAG
-603 WWISKATDIE
+603 WWIFKATDIE

-652 LVMQTTSDGGFDANQ
+652 LVMQTTSDGGFAANQ

-716 DGAENTVGFWTPATS
+716 DGAENTVGFWTPAAS

>member
-20 TTKAQTA
+20 TTKAQTP
-27 VDYQTSAAPSNGS
+27 VDYQTSTAPSNGS

-50 RLRGTYLSVENVDA
+50 RLRDAYLSVENVDA

-81 DKGLWCVVGDE
+81 DKGLWCVVGDD

-111 NYVSSGPNSNALG
+111 NYVSTGPKSDALG
-124 PNARAKMVDASI
+124 PDARAKMVDASI

-148 TTFNIHKNEKS
+148 TTFNIHKNVTS
-159 FVGAFSVSV
+159 NVGAFSVSV

-179 SPYLAFWINPG
+179 APYLAFWINPG
-190 AKEEEGSSF
+190 AKEDLGSSF

-209 TTIET
+209 STIE
-214 AINAAITKAQALIT
+214 AAITKAQALIT
-228 TYTGKTGGIYQ
+228 TYTDNTGGIYQ
-239 PTEKEFSDFS
+239 PTAGELSDFS
-249 SKISTT
+249 SKIPTT
-255 TSDYTWDNLVSISNT
+255 TNNFTWDNLASINNT

-290 IKNNN
+290 IKNSHNN
-295 NNRYI
+295 KYI

-322 WTLEAGDTEGTYKLK
+322 WTLEAGETEGTYKLK
-337 NAWSGLYINGVKANK
+337 NAWSDLYINGVKANK
-352 TGTDLKVI
+352 TGTDLKVV
-360 TANVYDNTVAI
+360 TANVYNNTVAI
-371 GTGSYD
+371 GTGTYEE
-377 LDIDSQHTWLQGNH
+377 SQQTWLHANA
-391 DPLILWA
+391 DPFVILWTA
-398 AFAGASRWTLTE
+398 SAGASRWTLTE

-555 SNSYKFTFTL
+555 SHGYKFTFTL
-565 KDEANGNWNVIDQ
+565 KNETNGNWNVIDQ
-578 NNNKLNAEKT
+578 NNNKLNAET
-588 GPLTINYWT
+588 DDRINYWT
-597 HNDNAG
+597 DGGNAG
-603 WWISKATDIE
+603 WWIFKATDIE

-618 LGDASYASLYLPYS
+618 SGDASYASLYLPYS

-686 NTNKSLLR
+686 NTNTSLLR
-694 GTSRPIT
+694 GTNQPIT

-716 DGAENTVGFWTPATS
+716 DEANTIGFWTPAAS

-750 VRLVFNGSVIEGIDH
+750 VHLVFNGSVIEGIDH

>member
-1 MGKIKHLFL
+1 M
-10 LCMLFTLSVI
+10 
-20 TTKAQTA
+20 
-27 VDYQTSAAPSNGS
+27 
-40 FAADT
+40 
-45 HWFTI
+45 
-50 RLRGTYLSVENVDA
+50 
-64 NSYFYS
+64 
-70 GNGFNTINNTI
+70 
-81 DKGLWCVVGDE
+81 
-92 TKGYKFYNKS
+92 
-102 VGPTKVLAI
+102 
-111 NYVSSGPNSNALG
+111 SSGPNTNALG

-148 TTFNIHKNEKS
+148 TTFNIHKNETKNI
-159 FVGAFSVSV
+159 GAFSVSV

-209 TTIET
+209 STIET
-214 AINAAITKAQALIT
+214 AINAAKTKAGNLVT

-239 PTEKEFSDFS
+239 PTAEELRVFS
-249 SKISTT
+249 SKIPTT
-255 TSDYTWDNLVSISNT
+255 TTNSWDNLVSINNA

-290 IKNNN
+290 IKNSHNSK
-295 NNRYI
+295 YI

-322 WTLEAGDTEGTYKLK
+322 WTLEAGATEGTYKLK
-337 NAWSGLYINGVKANK
+337 NAWSGLYINGVKANT

-360 TANVYDNTVAI
+360 TANVYNNTVAI

-377 LDIDSQHTWLQGNH
+377 LDIASQRTWLHGNQ
-391 DPLILWA
+391 DPLILWSA
-398 AFAGASRWTLTE
+398 SAGSSRWTFTE
-410 VSDADFNNYAALPN
+410 VSDADFNTYAALPN
-424 SYISTLVNKNFLG
+424 SYISTLVNNAKNFLG
-437 VDGVATEKEA
+437 VGVTEKETF
-447 LQNNPTYENYLAYCK
+447 QNNPTYENYLTYYN

-474 LQCAKSGNNRFMGL
+474 LQCAKSDNNRFMGL
-488 NDAHTEVNAL
+488 NDAHTEANSL

-516 DGDEVC
+516 DGEEFC
-522 YRLMNANTG
+522 YKLMNANTG
-531 TYITN
+531 TYITS
-536 IKNAVGA
+536 IQNAVGA

-555 SNSYKFTFTL
+555 SNGYKFTFTL
-565 KDEANGNWNVIDQ
+565 KNETKGSWNVIDQ
-578 NNNKLNAEKT
+578 NNNKLNAET
-588 GPLTINYWT
+588 DSRNRINYWT
-597 HNDNAG
+597 DNLNDG
-603 WWISKATDIE
+603 WWIFKATDIE

-618 LGDASYASLYLPYS
+618 SGDASYASLYLPYS
-632 ISAVSNAEAYVAN
+632 ISAVSSNVEAYVAN

-652 LVMQTTSDGGFDANQ
+652 LVMQTTSDGGFAANQ

-694 GTSRPIT
+694 GTNQPIT

>member
-27 VDYQTSAAPSNGS
+27 VDYQTSAAPSNSS

-50 RLRGTYLSVENVDA
+50 YLRGTYLSVENVDA
-64 NSYFYS
+64 NSYLYG

-111 NYVSSGPNSNALG
+111 NYVNGDTGGA
-124 PNARAKMVDASI
+124 ARAKMVDAST
-136 ENATTEGADNWL
+136 ENATTGGADNWL
-148 TTFNIHKNEKS
+148 TTFNLYKNVTS
-159 FVGAFSVSV
+159 NVGAYSVSV

-179 SPYLAFWINPG
+179 GSYLAFWISPK
-190 AKEEEGSSF
+190 AKEEVGSAF
-199 YFYDESSYDA
+199 YFYDKSSYV
-209 TTIET
+209 
-214 AINAAITKAQALIT
+214 KPAQALVT

-239 PTEKEFSDFS
+239 PTAEELSDIS
-249 SKISTT
+249 SKIPT
-255 TSDYTWDNLVSISNT
+255 DYTWENLASVWTSVNNE
-270 IADFKAAIDKHTP
+270 IATFKAAIDKHTP
-283 TVGKRYL
+283 TIGKRYL
-290 IKNNN
+290 IKNNY

-300 VPNIIPG
+300 VPNGISG
-307 SALNVQTGDITKDAV
+307 WALNVQTGDITKDAI
-322 WTLEAGDTEGTYKLK
+322 WTLEAGTTEGSYKLK
-337 NAWSGLYINGVKANK
+337 NAWSGLYINGVKVNT

-360 TANVYDNTVAI
+360 TANVYNNTVAI
-371 GTGSYD
+371 GTGSYEE
-377 LDIDSQHTWLQGNH
+377 SQYTWLHGNH
-391 DPLILWA
+391 DPIILWTA
-398 AFAGASRWTLTE
+398 SAGSSRWTFTE
-410 VSDADFNNYAALPN
+410 VSDADFNTYAPLPN
-424 SYISTLVNKNFLG
+424 SYISTLENRNIFG
-437 VDGVATEKEA
+437 IDVATEKA
-447 LQNNPTYENYLAYCK
+447 AWQSNPTYENYLTYYNK
-462 KVKAGTDNQYVR
+462 FKAGTDNQYVR
-474 LQCAKSGNNRFMGL
+474 LQCAKSDNDRFMGL
-488 NDAHTEVNAL
+488 NDAHTEANAL
-498 EASTQKTNLSNIW
+498 VASTQKTNLSNIW

-516 DGDEVC
+516 EGEES
-522 YRLMNANTG
+522 YKLKNANTG

-536 IKNAVGA
+536 IQNADDKQNK
-543 TSSTP
+543 S
-548 NPTLTDE
+548 NPTLTDY
-555 SNSYKFTFTL
+555 SNGYKFTFTL
-565 KDEANGNWNVIDQ
+565 KNETNGNWNVIDQ
-578 NNNKLNAEKT
+578 NNNKLNAET
-588 GPLTINYWT
+588 DGRINYWT
-597 HNDNAG
+597 SDQNAG
-603 WWISKATDIE
+603 WRISKATDIE

-618 LGDASYASLYLPYS
+618 SGDASYASLYLPYS

-694 GTSRPIT
+694 GTSQPIT

>member
-27 VDYQTSAAPSNGS
+27 VDYQTSAAPSNSS

-50 RLRGTYLSVENVDA
+50 YLRGTYLSVENVDA
-64 NSYFYS
+64 NSYLYG

-111 NYVSSGPNSNALG
+111 NYVNGDTGGA
-124 PNARAKMVDASI
+124 ARAKMVDAST
-136 ENATTEGADNWL
+136 ENATTGGADNWL
-148 TTFNIHKNEKS
+148 TTFNLYKNVTS
-159 FVGAFSVSV
+159 NVGAYSVSV

-179 SPYLAFWINPG
+179 GSYLAFWISPK
-190 AKEEEGSSF
+190 AKEEVGSAF
-199 YFYDESSYDA
+199 YFYDKSSYV
-209 TTIET
+209 
-214 AINAAITKAQALIT
+214 KPAQALVT

-239 PTEKEFSDFS
+239 PTAEELSDFS
-249 SKISTT
+249 SKIPT
-255 TSDYTWDNLVSISNT
+255 DYTWENLASVWTSVNNE
-270 IADFKAAIDKHTP
+270 IATFKAAIDKHTP
-283 TVGKRYL
+283 TIGKRYL
-290 IKNNN
+290 IKNNY

-300 VPNIIPG
+300 VPNGISG
-307 SALNVQTGDITKDAV
+307 WALNVQTGDITKDAI
-322 WTLEAGDTEGTYKLK
+322 WTLEAGTTEGTYKLK
-337 NAWSGLYINGVKANK
+337 NAWSGLYINGVKVNT

-360 TANVYDNTVAI
+360 TANVYNNTVAI
-371 GTGSYD
+371 GTGSYEE
-377 LDIDSQHTWLQGNH
+377 SQYTWLHGNH
-391 DPLILWA
+391 DPIILWTA
-398 AFAGASRWTLTE
+398 SAGSSRWTFTE
-410 VSDADFNNYAALPN
+410 VSDADFNTYAPLPN
-424 SYISTLVNKNFLG
+424 SYISTLENRNIFG
-437 VDGVATEKEA
+437 IDVATEKA
-447 LQNNPTYENYLAYCK
+447 AWQSNPTYENYLTYYNK
-462 KVKAGTDNQYVR
+462 FKAGTDNQYVR
-474 LQCAKSGNNRFMGL
+474 LQCAKSDNDRFMGL
-488 NDAHTEVNAL
+488 NDAHTEANAL
-498 EASTQKTNLSNIW
+498 VASTQKTNLSNIW

-516 DGDEVC
+516 EGEES
-522 YRLMNANTG
+522 YKLKNANTG

-536 IKNAVGA
+536 IQNADDKQNK
-543 TSSTP
+543 S
-548 NPTLTDE
+548 NPTLTDY
-555 SNSYKFTFTL
+555 SNGYKFTFTL
-565 KDEANGNWNVIDQ
+565 KNETNGNWNVIDQ
-578 NNNKLNAEKT
+578 NNNKLNAET
-588 GPLTINYWT
+588 DGRINYWT
-597 HNDNAG
+597 SDQNAG
-603 WWISKATDIE
+603 WRISKATDIE

-618 LGDASYASLYLPYS
+618 SGDASYASLYLPYS

-694 GTSRPIT
+694 GTSQPIT

-716 DGAENTVGFWTPATS
+716 DGAENTVGFWTPVAS
-731 LTSIAANRAYYL
+731 LTSIAANRAFYK

>member
-27 VDYQTSAAPSNGS
+27 VDYQTSEAPSKGS

-50 RLRGTYLSVENVDA
+50 YLRGTYLSVENVDA
-64 NSYFYS
+64 DSYLYGGNS
-70 GNGFNTINNTI
+70 FNTINNTI

-102 VGPTKVLAI
+102 IGPTKVLAI
-111 NYVSSGPNSNALG
+111 NYVSDDTGG
-124 PNARAKMVDASI
+124 KARAKMVDAST
-136 ENATTEGADNWL
+136 ENATTKGADNWL
-148 TTFNIHKNEKS
+148 TTFDLYKNVGGDC
-159 FVGAFSVSV
+159 VGAFSVSV

-179 SPYLAFWINPG
+179 GSYLAFWISPK
-190 AKEEEGSSF
+190 AKEEVGSAF
-199 YFYDESSYDA
+199 YFYDKSSYV
-209 TTIET
+209 
-214 AINAAITKAQALIT
+214 KPAQALVT
-228 TYTGKTGGIYQ
+228 TYKGKTGGIYQ
-239 PTEKEFSDFS
+239 PTAEELSAFS
-249 SKISTT
+249 SKIPT
-255 TSDYTWDNLVSISNT
+255 DYTWDNLASVWTSVNNA
-270 IADFKAAIDKHTP
+270 IATFKAAIDKHTP
-283 TVGKRYL
+283 TIGKRYL
-290 IKNNN
+290 IKNSHNSK
-295 NNRYI
+295 YI

-322 WTLEAGDTEGTYKLK
+322 WTLEAGATEGTYKLK
-337 NAWSGLYINGVKANK
+337 NAWSGLYINGVKANT
-352 TGTDLKVI
+352 TGTDLKVV
-360 TANVYDNTVAI
+360 TANVYNNTVAI
-371 GTGSYD
+371 GTGTYEE
-377 LDIDSQHTWLQGNH
+377 SQQTWLHGNQ
-391 DPLILWA
+391 DPLILWTA
-398 AFAGASRWTLTE
+398 SAGASRWTLTE
-410 VSDADFNNYAALPN
+410 VSDADFNTYAALPN
-424 SYISTLVNKNFLG
+424 SHISTLVNKNFLG
-437 VDGVATEKEA
+437 VDVDVATEKAA
-447 LQNNPTYENYLAYCK
+447 LQNNPTYENYLAYYNK
-462 KVKAGTDNQYVR
+462 IKAVIDNQYVR

-498 EASTQKTNLSNIW
+498 VASTQKNNLSNIW

-516 DGDEVC
+516 EGEES

-536 IKNAVGA
+536 ITKAGENK
-543 TSSTP
+543 P

-555 SNSYKFTFTL
+555 SNGYKFTFTL
-565 KDEANGNWNVIDQ
+565 NNETNGNWNVIDQ
-578 NNNKLNAEKT
+578 NNNKLNAETPT
-588 GPLTINYWT
+588 GQINYWT
-597 HNDNAG
+597 DNGNAG
-603 WWISKATDIE
+603 WWIFKATDIE

-686 NTNKSLLR
+686 NTNTSLLR
-694 GTSRPIT
+694 GTNRPIT

-716 DGAENTVGFWTPATS
+716 DGAENTVGFWTPAAL

>member
-20 TTKAQTA
+20 TTKAQTP

-40 FAADT
+40 FATDT

-64 NSYFYS
+64 DSYFYS

-81 DKGLWCVVGDE
+81 DKGLWCVVGDN

-111 NYVSSGPNSNALG
+111 NYVSYDGSDGAG
-124 PNARAKMVDASI
+124 ANARAKMVDAST

-148 TTFNIHKNEKS
+148 TTFDLYKNVTNN
-159 FVGAFSVSV
+159 VGGYSVSV

-179 SPYLAFWINPG
+179 SPYLAFWINSK
-190 AKEEEGSSF
+190 AKEEVGSAF
-199 YFYDESSYDA
+199 YFYDKTSYDA
-209 TTIET
+209 STIET
-214 AINAAITKAQALIT
+214 AINAAITKAQTLIA
-228 TYTGKTGGIYQ
+228 TYTDKTGGIYQ
-239 PTEKEFSDFS
+239 PTAEELSTFS
-249 SKISTT
+249 SKIPT
-255 TSDYTWDNLVSISNT
+255 DHTWDNLVSISNA
-270 IADFKAAIDKHTP
+270 ISDFKAAIDKHTP
-283 TVGKRYL
+283 TIGKRYL
-290 IKNNN
+290 IKNSHNST
-295 NNRYI
+295 YI

-322 WTLEAGDTEGTYKLK
+322 WTLEAGATEGTYKLK
-337 NAWSGLYINGVKANK
+337 NAWSGLYINGVKANT

-360 TANVYDNTVAI
+360 TANVYNNTVAI
-371 GTGSYD
+371 GTGSYEE
-377 LDIDSQHTWLQGNH
+377 SQYTWLHGNH
-391 DPLILWA
+391 DPIILWTA
-398 AFAGASRWTLTE
+398 SAGASRWTLTE

-424 SYISTLVNKNFLG
+424 SHISALVNKNFLG
-437 VDGVATEKEA
+437 VDVATEKEA
-447 LQNNPTYENYLAYCK
+447 FQSNPTYENYLTYYN

-474 LQCAKSGNNRFMGL
+474 LQCAKGNQRFMGL
-488 NDAHTEVNAL
+488 NDAHTEANAL

-516 DGDEVC
+516 EGEES
-522 YRLMNANTG
+522 YKLMNANTG

-536 IKNAVGA
+536 IQNAVNGA
-543 TSSTP
+543 NRP

-555 SNSYKFTFTL
+555 SNGYKFTFTL
-565 KDEANGNWNVIDQ
+565 KNETNGNWSVIDQ
-578 NNNKLNAEKT
+578 NNNQLNAET
-588 GPLTINYWT
+588 DGRINYWT
-597 HNDNAG
+597 DGGNAG
-603 WWISKATDIE
+603 WWIFKATDIE

-632 ISAVSNAEAYVAN
+632 ISAVSSAEAYVAN

>member
-27 VDYQTSAAPSNGS
+27 VDYQTSTAPSNGS

-50 RLRGTYLSVENVDA
+50 SLRGTYLSVENADD
-64 NSYFYS
+64 NSYLYS
-70 GNGFNTINNTI
+70 GNDFNTINNII

-111 NYVSSGPNSNALG
+111 NYVSSGPREDAKG
-124 PNARAKMVDASI
+124 PDARAKMVDAST
-136 ENATTEGADNWL
+136 ENATTEGANHWL
-148 TTFNIHKNEKS
+148 TTFNIHKNVTS
-159 FVGAFSVSV
+159 NVGAFSVSV

-179 SPYLAFWINPG
+179 SPYLAFWINTG
-190 AKEEEGSSF
+190 AEEDLGSSF
-199 YFYDESSYDA
+199 YFYDESSYD
-209 TTIET
+209 IET
-214 AINAAITKAQALIT
+214 AINAAITRAQTLIT
-228 TYTGKTGGIYQ
+228 TYTDKMGGIYQ
-239 PTEKEFSDFS
+239 PTAEELRDFS
-249 SKISTT
+249 SKIPTT
-255 TSDYTWDNLVSISNT
+255 TSDYTWDNLASINNT

-290 IKNNN
+290 IKNNY

-307 SALNVQTGDITKDAV
+307 SVLNVQTGDITKDAV
-322 WTLEAGDTEGTYKLK
+322 WTLETGETEGTYKLK

-352 TGTDLKVI
+352 TGTDLKVV

-371 GTGSYD
+371 GTGLYD
-377 LDIDSQHTWLQGNH
+377 FDIDSQRTWLHANA
-391 DPLILWA
+391 DPLILWS
-398 AFAGASRWTLTE
+398 AFAGSSRWTFTE
-410 VSDADFNNYAALPN
+410 VSDADFNAYAALPN
-424 SYISTLVNKNFLG
+424 SYISTLVNNAKNFLG
-437 VDGVATEKEA
+437 VGVTEKETF
-447 LQNNPTYENYLAYCK
+447 QNNPTYENYLTYYN

-474 LQCAKSGNNRFMGL
+474 LQCAKGNQRFMGL
-488 NDAHTEVNAL
+488 NDAHTEANAL
-498 EASTQKTNLSNIW
+498 VASTQKTNLSNIW

-516 DGDEVC
+516 DGEEFC
-522 YRLMNANTG
+522 YKLMNANTG

-536 IKNAVGA
+536 IQNAVNGENR
-543 TSSTP
+543 P

-555 SNSYKFTFTL
+555 SHGYKFTFTL
-565 KDEANGNWNVIDQ
+565 KNETNGNWNVIDQ
-578 NNNKLNAEKT
+578 NNNKLNAET
-588 GPLTINYWT
+588 DGRINYWT
-597 HNDNAG
+597 DGGNAG
-603 WWISKATDIE
+603 WWIFKATDIE

-618 LGDASYASLYLPYS
+618 SGDASYASLYLPYS

-652 LVMQTTSDGGFDANQ
+652 LVMQTTSDGGFAANQ

-716 DGAENTVGFWTPATS
+716 YGAENTVGFWTPAAS

>member
-20 TTKAQTA
+20 TTKAQTP
-27 VDYQTSAAPSNGS
+27 VDYQTSTAPSAGS

-50 RLRGTYLSVENVDA
+50 YLRGTYLSVENVDA
-64 NSYFYS
+64 NSYLYG

-102 VGPTKVLAI
+102 IGPTKVLAI
-111 NYVSSGPNSNALG
+111 NYVSDDTGG
-124 PNARAKMVDASI
+124 KARAKMVDAST
-136 ENATTEGADNWL
+136 ENATTKGADNWL
-148 TTFNIHKNEKS
+148 TTFDLYKNVGGDC
-159 FVGAFSVSV
+159 VGAFSVSV

-179 SPYLAFWINPG
+179 GSYLAFWISPK
-190 AKEEEGSSF
+190 AKEEVGSAF
-199 YFYDESSYDA
+199 YFYDKSSYV
-209 TTIET
+209 
-214 AINAAITKAQALIT
+214 KPAQALVT
-228 TYTGKTGGIYQ
+228 TYKGKTGGIYQ
-239 PTEKEFSDFS
+239 PTAEELSAFS
-249 SKISTT
+249 SKIPT
-255 TSDYTWDNLVSISNT
+255 DYTWDNLASVWTSVNNA
-270 IADFKAAIDKHTP
+270 IATFKAAIDKHTP
-283 TVGKRYL
+283 TIGKRYL
-290 IKNNN
+290 IKNSHNSK
-295 NNRYI
+295 YI

-322 WTLEAGDTEGTYKLK
+322 WTLEAGATEGTYKLK
-337 NAWSGLYINGVKANK
+337 NAWSGLYINGVKANT
-352 TGTDLKVI
+352 TGTDLKVV
-360 TANVYDNTVAI
+360 TANVYNNTVAI
-371 GTGSYD
+371 GTGTYEE
-377 LDIDSQHTWLQGNH
+377 SQQTWLHGNQ
-391 DPLILWA
+391 DPLILWTA
-398 AFAGASRWTLTE
+398 SAGASRWTLTE
-410 VSDADFNNYAALPN
+410 VSDADFNTYAALPN
-424 SYISTLVNKNFLG
+424 SHISALVNKNFLG
-437 VDGVATEKEA
+437 VDVDVATEKAA
-447 LQNNPTYENYLAYCK
+447 LQNNPTYENYLTYYNK
-462 KVKAGTDNQYVR
+462 IKAVIDNQYVR
-474 LQCAKSGNNRFMGL
+474 LQCAKSDNNRFMGL

-498 EASTQKTNLSNIW
+498 VASTQKNNLSNIW

-516 DGDEVC
+516 EGEES

-536 IKNAVGA
+536 ITKAGENK
-543 TSSTP
+543 P

-555 SNSYKFTFTL
+555 SHGYKFTFTL
-565 KDEANGNWNVIDQ
+565 KNETNGNWNVIDQ
-578 NNNKLNAEKT
+578 NNNQLNAET
-588 GPLTINYWT
+588 DGRINYWT
-597 HNDNAG
+597 DGGNAG
-603 WWISKATDIE
+603 WWIFKATDIE

-686 NTNKSLLR
+686 NTNTSLLR

>member
-1 MGKIKHLFL
+1 MV
-10 LCMLFTLSVI
+10 S
-20 TTKAQTA
+20 
-27 VDYQTSAAPSNGS
+27 
-40 FAADT
+40 
-45 HWFTI
+45 
-50 RLRGTYLSVENVDA
+50 
-64 NSYFYS
+64 
-70 GNGFNTINNTI
+70 INN
-81 DKGLWCVVGDE
+81 
-92 TKGYKFYNKS
+92 
-102 VGPTKVLAI
+102 A
-111 NYVSSGPNSNALG
+111 
-124 PNARAKMVDASI
+124 
-136 ENATTEGADNWL
+136 
-148 TTFNIHKNEKS
+148 
-159 FVGAFSVSV
+159 
-168 KGLTNYYLNQR
+168 
-179 SPYLAFWINPG
+179 
-190 AKEEEGSSF
+190 
-199 YFYDESSYDA
+199 
-209 TTIET
+209 
-214 AINAAITKAQALIT
+214 
-228 TYTGKTGGIYQ
+228 
-239 PTEKEFSDFS
+239 
-249 SKISTT
+249 
-255 TSDYTWDNLVSISNT
+255 

-295 NNRYI
+295 NSNYI

-307 SALNVQTGDITKDAV
+307 SALNVQTGAITKDAI

-337 NAWSGLYINGVKANK
+337 NAWSGLYINGVKANT

-360 TANVYDNTVAI
+360 TANVYDNAVAI

-377 LDIDSQHTWLQGNH
+377 LDIDSQRTWLQGNH
-391 DPLILWA
+391 DPLILWS

-410 VSDADFNNYAALPN
+410 VSDANFNTYAPLPN

-447 LQNNPTYENYLAYCK
+447 LRNNPTYENYLAYCK

-498 EASTQKTNLSNIW
+498 VASTQKTNLSNIW

-536 IKNAVGA
+536 ITKAGENK
-543 TSSTP
+543 P

-555 SNSYKFTFTL
+555 SNGYKFTFTL
-565 KDEANGNWNVIDQ
+565 KNETNGNWNVIDQ
-578 NNNKLNAEKT
+578 NNNKLNAETPT
-588 GPLTINYWT
+588 GQINYWT
-597 HNDNAG
+597 DGGNAG
-603 WWISKATDIE
+603 WWIFKATDIE

-652 LVMQTTSDGGFDANQ
+652 LVMQTTSDGGFADNQ

-694 GTSRPIT
+694 GTSQPIT

>member
-1 MGKIKHLFL
+1 MGKIKQLFL

-27 VDYQTSAAPSNGS
+27 VDYQTSAAPSNSS

-50 RLRGTYLSVENVDA
+50 YLRGTYLSVENVDA
-64 NSYFYS
+64 DSYLYG

-102 VGPTKVLAI
+102 IGPTKVLAI
-111 NYVSSGPNSNALG
+111 NYVSDDTGGA
-124 PNARAKMVDASI
+124 ARAKMVDAST
-136 ENATTEGADNWL
+136 ENATTGGADNWL
-148 TTFNIHKNEKS
+148 TTFNLYKNVTS
-159 FVGAFSVSV
+159 NVGAYSVSV

-179 SPYLAFWINPG
+179 GSYLAFWINPK
-190 AKEEEGSSF
+190 AKEEVGSSF
-199 YFYDESSYDA
+199 YFYDKSSYVGPA
-209 TTIET
+209 KT
-214 AINAAITKAQALIT
+214 LVT

-239 PTEKEFSDFS
+239 PTEEELSVFS
-249 SKISTT
+249 SKIPT
-255 TSDYTWDNLVSISNT
+255 DYTWDNLASVWTSVNNA
-270 IADFKAAIDKHTP
+270 IATFKAAIDKHTP
-283 TVGKRYL
+283 TIGKRYL
-290 IKNNN
+290 IKNSHNSK
-295 NNRYI
+295 YI

-337 NAWSGLYINGVKANK
+337 NAWSGLYINGVKANT
-352 TGTDLKVI
+352 TGTDLKVV
-360 TANVYDNTVAI
+360 TANVYNNTVAI
-371 GTGSYD
+371 GTGTYEE
-377 LDIDSQHTWLQGNH
+377 SQQTWLHGNQ
-391 DPLILWA
+391 DPLILWTA
-398 AFAGASRWTLTE
+398 SAGASRWTLTE

-652 LVMQTTSDGGFDANQ
+652 LVMQTTSDGGFAANQ